1 MIATEG
7 KSALDYFYWNN
18 KMLYLTAN
26 KEYSVD
32 FEKSFQN
39 AFILSKNND
48 EIKAAL
54 RLFYS
59 RNITQFSEET
69 KITVLSK

>member
-1 MIATEG
+1 
-7 KSALDYFYWNN
+7 
-18 KMLYLTAN
+18 MLYLTVN
-26 KEYSVD
+26 EEYSVD

-39 AFILSKNND
+39 AFILSRNND

-69 KITVLSK
+69 KKTVLSK